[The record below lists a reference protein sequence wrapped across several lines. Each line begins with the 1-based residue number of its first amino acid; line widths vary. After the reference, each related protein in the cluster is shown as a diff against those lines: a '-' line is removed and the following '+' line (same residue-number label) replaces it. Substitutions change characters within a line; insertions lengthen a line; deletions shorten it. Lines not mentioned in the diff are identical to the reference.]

1 MLLRSFRFL
10 RGVNT
15 TRRLN
20 PTIHSSVHP
29 KVQITFHSHFSLYLS
44 TPRNAVWPPV
54 ALLDVLF
61 VHTIGRCASAS
72 SSAAILFRAASRPML
87 LRSFRCLRGVNTIR
101 RLNPTIHSSV
111 HPKVQI
117 TFYSHF
123 SLYFSTSRS
132 ALWSSVALLDV
143 LFVHT
148 IGRCASASSSAAIF
162 FSGRFASNAAEEL
175 PMSPRREHYSAV
187 EPYHP

>member
-1 MLLRSFRFL
+1 MRFGPLL
-10 RGVNT
+10 
-15 TRRLN
+15 
-20 PTIHSSVHP
+20 
-29 KVQITFHSHFSLYLS
+29 HFSMFSSFIQLAAAHRQAPQQQSFFRPLRR
-44 TPRNAVWPPV
+44 PM
-54 ALLDVLF
+54 F
-61 VHTIGRCASAS
+61 V
-72 SSAAILFRAASRPML
+72 SAAAHRQAPQPQSISPAASRPML

-148 IGRCASASSSAAIF
+148 IGRCASASSATAIH

-175 PMSPRREHYSAV
+175 PMSPRHLD
-187 EPYHP
+187 